1 MTERSRARRVW
12 SEIWRVLL
20 ALLGGAVIWIVTFGT
35 SFPTDPTAAEFARFT
50 VFIVID
56 LLVGLVAIA
65 LVPLRRMAPLA
76 VGLVT
81 AFITGVSGF
90 GGVAALIVLVSVA
103 TRRRWSEIGAV
114 VAAGLVSFIVVETF
128 DLHVGPPTETGSE
141 LLVVGIAAALT
152 AAVVATGWAIGG
164 RRELLTSLQERA
176 RLSDAE
182 QQLRLTQAR
191 EHERTRIARE
201 MHDVLAHQLSLVA
214 MHASALRH
222 RSDLTPAQTAEAVG
236 VVHERAKLALDDLRQ
251 VLGVLREP
259 GGADV
264 AAPQP
269 SLADLDA
276 LLADEPHARL
286 ELGVDAAEVPPT
298 IGRHAYRI
306 VQECLTNARR
316 HAPGQPVAVR
326 IDGAAGERLRIAV
339 SNPRSGEPG
348 GTAGYG
354 LIGID
359 ERARSVGGTSAVTS
373 DDGEHRV
380 LVELPWV
387 LA

>member
-1 MTERSRARRVW
+1 MRVW
-12 SEIWRVLL
+12 GEIWRVLL
-20 ALLGGAVIWIVTFGT
+20 SLLGGAVIWIATFGT
-35 SFPTDPTAAEFARFT
+35 IAPVDGTTAEYARFT
-50 VFIVID
+50 VFMGID
-56 LLVGLVAIA
+56 VLVGLVAIA

-114 VAAGLVSFIVVETF
+114 VAAGLVSFVVVETF
-128 DLHVGPPTETGSE
+128 DLHAGPPTESGSE

-152 AAVVATGWAIGG
+152 AAVVAIGWAIGG
-164 RRELLTSLQERA
+164 RRELLASLQERA

-182 QQLRLTQAR
+182 QQLRLAQAR

-222 RSDLTPAQTAEAVG
+222 RSDLSPEQTAEAIA

-251 VLGVLREP
+251 VLGVLRDP
-259 GGADV
+259 Q
-264 AAPQP
+264 AAAEAVPQP

-276 LLADEPHARL
+276 LLADEPNARL
-286 ELGVDAAEVPPT
+286 ELLVDPGVVPAT
-298 IGRHAYRI
+298 IGRHAFRI
-306 VQECLTNARR
+306 VQECLTNARK
-316 HAPGQPVAVR
+316 HAPGRPVDVR

-339 SNPRSGEPG
+339 SNLMTGPAEGP
-348 GTAGYG
+348 AGYG
-354 LIGID
+354 LVGID
-359 ERARSVGGTSAVTS
+359 ERARSVGGSSLVTA
-373 DDGEHRV
+373 DGVEHCV
-380 LVELPWV
+380 VVELPWV

>member
-1 MTERSRARRVW
+1 MRVW
-12 SEIWRVLL
+12 GEIWRVLL
-20 ALLGGAVIWIVTFGT
+20 SLLGGAVIWAVTFG
-35 SFPTDPTAAEFARFT
+35 SSVPADGATAEYARFT
-50 VFIVID
+50 AFMVID
-56 LLVGLVAIA
+56 VLVGLAAIA

-128 DLHVGPPTETGSE
+128 DLHAGPPTETGSE

-152 AAVVATGWAIGG
+152 AAVVAIGWAIGG
-164 RRELLTSLQERA
+164 RRELLASLRERA

-182 QQLRLTQAR
+182 QQLRLAQAR

-222 RSDLTPAQTAEAVG
+222 RSDLTPEQTAEAVG

-269 SLADLDA
+269 SLTDLDA
-276 LLADEPHARL
+276 LLADEPNARL
-286 ELGVDAAEVPPT
+286 ELLVDAAEVPPT

-306 VQECLTNARR
+306 VQECLTNARK
-316 HAPGQPVAVR
+316 HAPGQPVTVEIRGAV
-326 IDGAAGERLRIAV
+326 GERLRIAV
-339 SNPRSGEPG
+339 RNPVTGPADG
-348 GTAGYG
+348 PAGYG
-354 LIGID
+354 LVGID
-359 ERARSVGGTSAVTS
+359 ERARSVGGSSLVTS
-373 DDGEHRV
+373 DGGEHRV
-380 LVELPWV
+380 VVELPWV

>member
-1 MTERSRARRVW
+1 MRVW
-12 SEIWRVLL
+12 GEIWRVLL
-20 ALLGGAVIWIVTFGT
+20 SLLGGAVIWAVTFG
-35 SFPTDPTAAEFARFT
+35 SSVPVDGPTAEYARFT
-50 VFIVID
+50 AFMVID
-56 LLVGLVAIA
+56 VLVGLAAIA

-128 DLHVGPPTETGSE
+128 DLHAGPPTETGSE

-152 AAVVATGWAIGG
+152 AAVVAIGWAIGG
-164 RRELLTSLQERA
+164 RRELLASLRERA

-182 QQLRLTQAR
+182 QQLRLAQAR

-222 RSDLTPAQTAEAVG
+222 RSDLSPEQTAEAVA

-251 VLGVLREP
+251 VLGVLRDP
-259 GGADV
+259 Q
-264 AAPQP
+264 AAAEAVPQP

-286 ELGVDAAEVPPT
+286 ELGVDAAAVPPT

-316 HAPGQPVAVR
+316 HAPGQPVIVR
-326 IDGAAGERLRIAV
+326 IDGAPGERLRIAV

-348 GTAGYG
+348 SAAGYG

-359 ERARSVGGTSAVTS
+359 ERARSVGGTSAVTR
-373 DDGEHRV
+373 DGGEHRV
-380 LVELPWV
+380 VVELPWV

>member
-1 MTERSRARRVW
+1 MRVW
-12 SEIWRVLL
+12 GETWRVLL
-20 ALLGGAVIWIVTFGT
+20 ALLGGAVIWAVTFG
-35 SFPTDPTAAEFARFT
+35 SSLPADAATAEYARFT
-50 VFIVID
+50 AFMVID
-56 LLVGLVAIA
+56 LLVGLAAIA

-81 AFITGVSGF
+81 AFVTGVSGF
-90 GGVAALIVLVSVA
+90 GGVAALIVLVSVS

-128 DLHVGPPTETGSE
+128 DLHAGPPTEPGSE

-152 AAVVATGWAIGG
+152 AAVVAIGWAIGG
-164 RRELLTSLQERA
+164 RRELLASLRERA

-182 QQLRLTQAR
+182 QQLRLAQAR

-214 MHASALRH
+214 LHASALRH
-222 RSDLTPAQTAEAVG
+222 RSDLSPEQTAEAVA

-276 LLADEPHARL
+276 LLADEPNARL
-286 ELGVDAAEVPPT
+286 ELLVDPAAVPAT
-298 IGRHAYRI
+298 IGRHAFRI
-306 VQECLTNARR
+306 VQECLTNARK
-316 HAPGQPVAVR
+316 HVPGQPVSVEIR
-326 IDGAAGERLRIAV
+326 GAAGERLRIAV
-339 SNPRSGEPG
+339 RNPVTDPAEGP
-348 GTAGYG
+348 AGYG
-354 LIGID
+354 LVGID
-359 ERARSVGGTSAVTS
+359 ERARSVGGSSLVTR
-373 DDGEHRV
+373 DGGEHRV
-380 LVELPWV
+380 VVELPWV